1 MEISSVNAAYIAGLF
16 DGEGNVMCKQYM
28 RKKKG
33 SKKAYKVWYIRCE
46 VAMIDEFTIKW
57 LKDVLGFGWV
67 AEKRYNNKPKYK
79 KQWRWCCGHQNA
91 LKFAKI
97 IWPYAQVKL
106 HKIEQIIDHYEPEHN
121 DHNVVSL
128 EHYKMWMKDEKR

>member
-1 MEISSVNAAYIAGLF
+1 
-16 DGEGNVMCKQYM
+16 
-28 RKKKG
+28 
-33 SKKAYKVWYIRCE
+33 
-46 VAMIDEFTIKW
+46 MIDEFTIKW

-106 HKIEQIIDHYEPEHN
+106 HKIEQIIDHYEPEYN

-128 EHYKMWMKDEKR
+128 EQYKMWMKDEKR